1 MVFQLNYFKTEDLE
15 TIFYFFFIPK
25 TYFYMEHT
33 LFLQYIKMFN
43 LDDITNKHNEEHNLE
58 GPYVPDHPYRMLITG
73 GSASGKTK
81 AFLNLIKKQD
91 KDSFIE

>member
-1 MVFQLNYFKTEDLE
+1 
-15 TIFYFFFIPK
+15 
-25 TYFYMEHT
+25 
-33 LFLQYIKMFN
+33 MFN

-91 KDSFIE
+91 KDNFIE